1 MADFEAGIKHLRF
14 RKELLLHINGPR
26 RRSKEFKVITVW
38 VNGYWLIFTIILTN
52 GYFTVNVEIQEKE
65 PTERS

>member
-1 MADFEAGIKHLRF
+1 MCFSGNIAKFLRAAFFYRISLVADFEAGIKHLSF

-38 VNGYWLIFTIILTN
+38 VNGYWLDILL
-52 GYFTVNVEIQEKE
+52 
-65 PTERS
+65 